1 MTRKSKR
8 GQGKPTEQA
17 SKYHIKGA
25 KPRPKGPRQ
34 KGNKRTPRN
43 DPPPMHQDRYTPRCI
58 RCGFPRESK
67 SFVVCDNCSIDRKA
81 A

>member
-8 GQGKPTEQA
+8 GQGMPNEEA
-17 SKYHIKGA
+17 SKYRIKGT
-25 KPRPKGPRQ
+25 KPRERGKPNKGT
-34 KGNKRTPRN
+34 KRTPRS
-43 DPPPMHQDRYTPRCI
+43 DPPPMHQDRYVPKCI

-67 SFVVCDNCSIDRKA
+67 SFVVCDNCSIDRRA